1 MPVASSPAVV
11 TSLHWAVTVTASL
24 LALLGGWSLGRHLP
38 RVTFLA
44 VLGELAGVG
53 AFLYLGFFAG
63 ISVYSGLA
71 PLVLGALGL
80 MAGLMARRKATRT

>member
-1 MPVASSPAVV
+1 MPIASPPPVV
-11 TSLHWAVTVTASL
+11 TSLHWALTLSAAL

-38 RVTFLA
+38 KLTFLA
-44 VLGELAGVG
+44 VLGELAGMG

-63 ISVYSGLA
+63 IPIYYGLA

-80 MAGLMARRKATRT
+80 LVGVVTCSKTA

>member
-63 ISVYSGLA
+63 IPVFYGLV